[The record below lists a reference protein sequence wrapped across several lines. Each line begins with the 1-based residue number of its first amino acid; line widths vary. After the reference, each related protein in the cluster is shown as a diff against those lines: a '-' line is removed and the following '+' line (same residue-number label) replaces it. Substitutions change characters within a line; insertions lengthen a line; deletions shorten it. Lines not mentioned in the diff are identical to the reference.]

1 MNCLIASPSFPPSG
15 ADAPRVDIY
24 VGIHKALRAMMMD
37 TLLAVG
43 RIDVHDAAAT
53 RAVCERVLA
62 LADLCASHLGHENDF
77 VHPAMEAR
85 RPGSSARVAG
95 EHAEHLAAITA
106 LREAVACLGAARHA
120 AARTDAA
127 LRLYRGLA
135 LFVGENFVHMHVEES
150 QHNQALW
157 SCYTDDELRA
167 LEGAIVASLPPA
179 ENLCVLR
186 WMIPAMTPGERA
198 ALLGGL
204 QMAVPAPIF
213 EAVLQTIQPHLTPQE
228 WTRLMRAL
236 ERDQIPVPLEA

>member
-1 MNCLIASPSFPPSG
+1 MTPP
-15 ADAPRVDIY
+15 PR
-24 VGIHKALRAMMMD
+24 
-37 TLLAVG
+37 G
-43 RIDVHDAAAT
+43 RSVNA
-53 RAVCERVLA
+53 
-62 LADLCASHLGHENDF
+62 
-77 VHPAMEAR
+77 
-85 RPGSSARVAG
+85 SSARVAG

-157 SCYTDDELRA
+157 SCYSDDELRA

-186 WMIPAMTPGERA
+186 WMIPAMTPDERA

-204 QMAVPAPIF
+204 QMAVPAPVF
-213 EAVLQTIQPHLTPQE
+213 EAVLQAIQPHLTPQE

-236 ERDQIPVPLEA
+236 EPDQVPVPLEA